1 MSVRLLLRSL
11 PGDGQGKAQAMTDLM
26 YTINKIDAAGS
37 VVISYPGRR
46 VERGPSHITL
56 EAFFALRD
64 RLELSYTVFERGD
77 RMVEHFFSN
86 RWYNVFECHAVGS
99 DALRGWYCNIA
110 RPAIIDDQ
118 GAEVRQT
125 DLALDLWVGPDRRI
139 QLLDE
144 EESTRELRARLVGE
158 QANGNGS
165 SLFPKQAQRFRWG
178 KWP

>member
-1 MSVRLLLRSL
+1 
-11 PGDGQGKAQAMTDLM
+11 MTDLM

-77 RMVEHFFSN
+77 RMIEHFFSD

-144 EESTRELRARLVGE
+144 EEFAALALSEADVAAARAAVVELRDLV
-158 QANGNGS
+158 A
-165 SLFPKQAQRFRWG
+165 AQL
-178 KWP
+178 WPFECV